1 MTREF
6 VLTNEQLDKVK
17 SLLLQE
23 FQNGLGRDT
32 NAKAD
37 VKMFPTYVRDV
48 PDGTEQGRFLALDL
62 GGTNFRVLII
72 ELSADHFDMKN
83 RVFPIPQEKMIGSG
97 DELFDHIAACMVE
110 FIDEFGLKKEKLPL
124 GFTFSFP
131 CKQEGLTK
139 AKLVAWT
146 KGFHCTNSVGKD
158 VVEMLSDALTRRGDV
173 DIDVMAVLN
182 DTTGTLM
189 SCAYQNKQCRIG
201 VIVGEFFIIFIF
213 IIIISLILCF
223 FIAQELVQMHAT

>member
-1 MTREF
+1 MESLTRDF
-6 VLTNEQLDKVK
+6 VLADDALEKVK
-17 SLLLQE
+17 ALLLQE

-32 NAKAD
+32 NEKAD

-48 PDGTEQGRFLALDL
+48 PDGSEHGKFLALDL
-62 GGTNFRVLII
+62 GGTNFRVLLI
-72 ELSADHFDMKN
+72 ELSEDHFDMKN
-83 RVFPIPQEKMIGSG
+83 RVFPIPQEKMVGSG
-97 DELFDHIAACMVE
+97 DELFDHIAECMVT
-110 FIDEFGLKKEKLPL
+110 FIDEFGLKEQKLPL

-131 CKQEGLTK
+131 CKQEGLTA

-146 KGFHCTNSVGKD
+146 KGFHCTNSVGRD

-189 SCAYQNKQCRIG
+189 SCAYKNKECRVG
-201 VIVGEFFIIFIF
+201 VIVGKHDAANPPL
-213 IIIISLILCF
+213 SLSPLNRKCGLF
-223 FIAQELVQMHAT
+223 